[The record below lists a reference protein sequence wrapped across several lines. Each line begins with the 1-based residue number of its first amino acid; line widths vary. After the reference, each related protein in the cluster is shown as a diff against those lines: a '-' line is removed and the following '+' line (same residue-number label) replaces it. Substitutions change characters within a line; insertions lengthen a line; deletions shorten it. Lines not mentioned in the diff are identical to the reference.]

1 MEIPVLIEPIAGN
14 GFRAQGSAPL
24 PLSAEGGTPEEA
36 LAKLRELLVNRLADG
51 AQIVSIELP
60 SGPHPLAHYAGSLNP
75 GDPLVKSWKESMAEY
90 RKKVEED
97 PDYL

>member
-1 MEIPVLIEPIAGN
+1 VEIPVLIEPVAGN

-24 PLSAEGGTPEEA
+24 AMSAEGGTPAEA
-36 LAKLRELLVNRLADG
+36 LAKLQELLCNRLAAG
-51 AQIVSIELP
+51 AQIVALQLP
-60 SGPHPLAHYAGSLNP
+60 PTPHPLAPFAGTLNRD
-75 GDPLVKSWKESMAEY
+75 DPLVQAWKESMAEY